1 MFGELCKG
9 RVMML
14 DNVLCTRTKAIGNEG
29 VDGALYNKCGEL
41 IVSSLRYSKN
51 AAYKHAAPYYI
62 VPPDIE
68 KVLKGK
74 YVYCGHLHLHF
85 GHFLMETLSSLW
97 ISEWVSND
105 VNFVFHPFYEEQGG
119 FESKQ
124 YIVDAFELLGIDSQR
139 ILIIKENVVIEK
151 IIVPERLVAIN
162 EAFNVSAN
170 SVYEKM
176 VSRNDVICTVGKKV
190 FLSRSKLMHG
200 RRSYGH
206 ERKIDSLFEGL
217 GFSVVSP
224 ELISLKEQIALVN
237 NADFVCGF
245 EGSALHLSLFMKRTS
260 KLISIT
266 ENEHVNIG
274 LCNKISGVRGLN
286 INIKNASPD
295 EHLSIITQEIN
306 LIMRGQD

>member
-1 MFGELCKG
+1 MIF
-9 RVMML
+9 
-14 DNVLCTRTKAIGNEG
+14 DSVLCTKTKAVEG
-29 VDGALYNKCGEL
+29 GGIDGALYTRNGEL

-51 AAYKHAAPYYI
+51 AAHKHAAPYYI
-62 VPPDIE
+62 SPFHVKKI
-68 KVLKGK
+68 LKGK
-74 YVYCGHLHLHF
+74 FVYCGHLHLHF

-105 VNFVFHPFYEEQGG
+105 VNFIFHPFYEGQGG
-119 FESKQ
+119 LESKQ
-124 YIVDAFELLGIDSQR
+124 YIVDSLELLGIDSQR
-139 ILIIKENVVIEK
+139 IFIIKENVAFEN

-162 EAFNVSAN
+162 EAFNTSARF
-170 SVYEKM
+170 VYEKM
-176 VSRNDVICTVGKKV
+176 VDRNDVISADGKKI
-190 FLSRSKLMHG
+190 FLSRSKLSHG

-206 ERKIDSLFEGL
+206 ESKIDSLFEGL

-274 LCNKISGVRGLN
+274 LCNKISGVRGVN

-295 EHLSIITQEIN
+295 EHLSIISQEIN